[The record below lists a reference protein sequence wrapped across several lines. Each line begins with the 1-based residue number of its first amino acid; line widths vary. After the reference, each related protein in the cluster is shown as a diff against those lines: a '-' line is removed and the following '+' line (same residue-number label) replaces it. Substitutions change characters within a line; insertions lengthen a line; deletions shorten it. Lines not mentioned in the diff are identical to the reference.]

1 MKQNTK
7 VQLVLEDPKQAAIH
21 LAFNLQLK
29 GGWGYPKRCK
39 KILYLKWLHSSSISK
54 FLLYLYI
61 KKNAVKNFDVV
72 LLWSTLSYKNF
83 YHLFGY
89 PQSYFSF
96 RVEIKWMAAC
106 LASSRPSWTLV
117 LYLINQLFHHSFGTR
132 LYGHNSIFLG
142 LEKYLRLDGPFFAQ
156 TKWGQKI
163 SMLLR
168 LSLGKA
174 WEFV

>member
-1 MKQNTK
+1 MSKCFKKPGLKGMYSLVLKLWWKSWFMKQNTK

-106 LASSRPSWTLV
+106 LVSSRHSWTLAFCF
-117 LYLINQLFHHSFGTR
+117 INQLFHHSFGTR
-132 LYGHNSIFLG
+132 L
-142 LEKYLRLDGPFFAQ
+142 
-156 TKWGQKI
+156 
-163 SMLLR
+163 
-168 LSLGKA
+168 
-174 WEFV
+174 

>member
-1 MKQNTK
+1 MQLVVLPLLSYTLAPKLWWKSCFMKQNTK
-7 VQLVLEDPKQAAIH
+7 IQLGLEDPKLATVH
-21 LAFNLQLK
+21 LAFTLQLK

-106 LASSRPSWTLV
+106 LVPSRHSWTLAFCFK
-117 LYLINQLFHHSFGTR
+117 NQLFYHSFGTR
-132 LYGHNSIFLG
+132 L
-142 LEKYLRLDGPFFAQ
+142 
-156 TKWGQKI
+156 
-163 SMLLR
+163 
-168 LSLGKA
+168 
-174 WEFV
+174 